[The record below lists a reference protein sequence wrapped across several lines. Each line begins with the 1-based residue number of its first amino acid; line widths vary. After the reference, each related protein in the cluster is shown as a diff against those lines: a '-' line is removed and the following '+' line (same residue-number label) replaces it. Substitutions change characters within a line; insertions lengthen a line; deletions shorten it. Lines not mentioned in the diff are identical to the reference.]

1 MPDGGVEEV
10 VAATSIEALERLATS
25 SAAAAPSKRMLVI
38 VNPYATT
45 VSDRLKHLVVY
56 ALQGRYEVDSVETQA
71 RNHATEIC
79 REAAQEGY
87 DVVCAFGGDGT
98 FNEAANG
105 LAGSDTPL
113 TCLPGGSTNVF
124 CRILG
129 IPNDVV
135 DATEHL
141 LAMAD
146 NWAPRSIDLGV
157 VDERRFLFTAGIGLD
172 ASVTKRVDAHPRLKA
187 RFGPWFYASAAIAAF
202 NREYV
207 VHPRR
212 LAVVVDGQVHEGVTA
227 IVQNTTPYTYFA
239 SRPIELAEDVALDS
253 GTLAGVVL
261 SRANAIDVP
270 TVGWRALTRARIVKH
285 RRIAGFTDARELT
298 IRSLDE
304 RGLPLQ
310 VDGDYL
316 GEVPEV
322 SVRVDPAALRVVA

>member
-1 MPDGGVEEV
+1 ME
-10 VAATSIEALERLATS
+10 TLERLASS
-25 SAAAAPSKRMLVI
+25 SAVSAPSKRMLVI

-45 VSDRLKHLVVY
+45 VSARLKHLVVY
-56 ALQGRYEVDSVETQA
+56 ALRGRYEVDSVETQA
-71 RNHATEIC
+71 RNHATELC

-146 NWAPRSIDLGV
+146 DWRPRAIDLGV
-157 VDERRFLFTAGIGLD
+157 VNDRRFLFTAGVGLD
-172 ASVTKRVDAHPRLKA
+172 ASVTRRVDARPRLKA
-187 RFGPWFYASAAIAAF
+187 RFGPWFYATAAVGAF
-202 NREYV
+202 NSEYV
-207 VHPRR
+207 VNPRR
-212 LAVVVDGQVHEGVTA
+212 LAVELADGSTYEGVTA

-239 SRPIELAEDVALDS
+239 RRPIELSEGVELDD
-253 GTLAGVVL
+253 GTLGGVVL
-261 SRANAIDVP
+261 RRASPLDMP
-270 TVGWRALTRARIVKH
+270 TVTWRALSPRARIVKH
-285 RRIAGFTDARELT
+285 RRVDTFAGVAEVT

-316 GEVPEV
+316 GELPEIA
-322 SVRVDPAALRVVA
+322 VRVEPGVLRVVS

>member
-1 MPDGGVEEV
+1 
-10 VAATSIEALERLATS
+10 VAATSIEALERLAS
-25 SAAAAPSKRMLVI
+25 PSAASAPSRRMLVI

-45 VSDRLKHLVVY
+45 VSARLKHLVVY
-56 ALQGRYEVDSVETQA
+56 ALRGRYEVDSVETQA
-71 RNHATEIC
+71 RNHATELC

-105 LAGSDTPL
+105 LAGSATPL

-141 LAMAD
+141 LGMAD
-146 NWAPRSIDLGV
+146 DWRPRAIDLGV
-157 VDERRFLFTAGIGLD
+157 VGDRRFLFTAGVGLD
-172 ASVTKRVDAHPRLKA
+172 ASVTKRVDARPRLKA
-187 RFGPWFYASAAIAAF
+187 RFGPWFYATAAVGAF

-207 VHPRR
+207 ANPRR
-212 LAVVVDGQVHEGVTA
+212 LAVELPDGSAHEGVTA

-239 SRPIELAEDVALDS
+239 KRPIELAEDVVLDD
-253 GTLAGVVL
+253 GTIAGVVL
-261 SRANAIDVP
+261 RRASPLDMP
-270 TVGWRALTRARIVKH
+270 TVTWRALSPRARILKH
-285 RRIAGFTDARELT
+285 RRVEGFAAVREVT

-304 RGLPLQ
+304 RPLPLQ

-316 GEVPEV
+316 GELPEIA
-322 SVRVDPAALRVVA
+322 VRVDPSALRVVA

>member
-1 MPDGGVEEV
+1 
-10 VAATSIEALERLATS
+10 VAATSIEALERLASPSAS
-25 SAAAAPSKRMLVI
+25 SAPSKRMLVI

-45 VSDRLKHLVVY
+45 VSARLKHLVVY
-56 ALQGRYEVDSVETQA
+56 ALRGRYEVDSVETQA
-71 RNHATEIC
+71 RNHATELC

-124 CRILG
+124 CRVLG

-146 NWAPRSIDLGV
+146 TWSPRRIDLGV
-157 VDERRFLFTAGIGLD
+157 VNDRRFLFTAGVGLD
-172 ASVTKRVDAHPRLKA
+172 ASVTQRVDARPRLKA
-187 RFGPWFYASAAIAAF
+187 RFGPWFYATAAVGAF

-207 VHPRR
+207 VNPRR
-212 LAVVVDGQVHEGVTA
+212 LGVELPDGTTLEGVTA

-239 SRPIELAEDVALDS
+239 KRPIELAEGVELDD
-253 GTLAGVVL
+253 GTLGGVVL
-261 SRANAIDVP
+261 HRASPLDMP
-270 TVGWRALTRARIVKH
+270 TVTWRALSPRARILKH
-285 RRIAGFTDARELT
+285 RRVEGFSSVESVT

-316 GEVPEV
+316 GELPEIA
-322 SVRVDPAALRVVA
+322 VRVDPGALHVVS

>member
-1 MPDGGVEEV
+1 
-10 VAATSIEALERLATS
+10 VAATSIEALERLAS
-25 SAAAAPSKRMLVI
+25 SSSAAAPSKRMLVI

-45 VSDRLKHLVVY
+45 VSARLKHLVVY
-56 ALQGRYEVDSVETQA
+56 ALRGRYEVDSVETQS
-71 RNHATEIC
+71 RNHATELC

-105 LAGSDTPL
+105 LAGSQTPL

-146 NWAPRSIDLGV
+146 DWSPREIDLGV
-157 VDERRFLFTAGIGLD
+157 VDDRRFLFTAGVGLD
-172 ASVTKRVDAHPRLKA
+172 ASVTKRVDARPRLKA
-187 RFGPWFYASAAIAAF
+187 RYGPWFYSVAAVAAF

-207 VHPRR
+207 VRPPR
-212 LAVVVDGQVHEGVTA
+212 LAVAMPGSSEPIEGVTA

-239 SRPIELAEDVALDS
+239 SRPIELAEDVELAD

-261 SRANAIDVP
+261 SRASVLDMP
-270 TVGWRALTRARIVKH
+270 TVTWRALSPRARILAH
-285 RRIAGFTDARELT
+285 RRVAGFAGAEAVT
-298 IRSLDE
+298 IRSLDD
-304 RGLPLQ
+304 RPLPLQ

-316 GEVPEV
+316 GDFPSFEL
-322 SVRVDPAALRVVA
+322 RADPAALRVVA

>member
-1 MPDGGVEEV
+1 
-10 VAATSIEALERLATS
+10 VAATSLEALERLAS
-25 SAAAAPSKRMLVI
+25 SASSRAPSKRMLVI

-45 VSDRLKHLVVY
+45 VSARLKHLVVY
-56 ALQGRYEVDSVETQA
+56 ALRGRYEVDSVETQA
-71 RNHATEIC
+71 RGHAIELC

-98 FNEAANG
+98 FNEVANG
-105 LAGSDTPL
+105 LAGSQTPM

-141 LAMAD
+141 LALAD
-146 NWAPRSIDLGV
+146 AWSPRRIDLGV
-157 VDERRFLFTAGIGLD
+157 VNERRFLFTAGVGLD
-172 ASVTKRVDAHPRLKA
+172 ASVTKRVDAHPGLKA
-187 RFGPWFYASAAIAAF
+187 RFGPWFYATAAVGAF
-202 NREYV
+202 NGEYLV
-207 VHPRR
+207 RPRR
-212 LAVVVDGQVHEGVTA
+212 LAVELPGGETYEGVTA

-253 GTLAGVVL
+253 GTIAGVVL
-261 SRANAIDVP
+261 RRAGPLDVP
-270 TVGWRALTRARIVKH
+270 TVAWRALTRARIAKH
-285 RRIAGFTDARELT
+285 RRVESFAGLTELT

-316 GEVPEV
+316 GERPEIAA
-322 SVRVDPAALRVVA
+322 RVEQAALRVMA

>member
-1 MPDGGVEEV
+1 M
-10 VAATSIEALERLATS
+10 AATLDALERLAS
-25 SAAAAPSKRMLVI
+25 PVAAAAPSRRMLVI

-71 RNHATEIC
+71 RGHATELC
-79 REAAQEGY
+79 REIAQEDY

-105 LAGSDTPL
+105 LAGSGTPL

-146 NWAPRSIDLGV
+146 DWRPQRIDLGV
-157 VDERRFLFTAGIGLD
+157 VNDRRFLFTAGVGLD
-172 ASVTKRVDAHPRLKA
+172 ASVTKRVDARPRIKA
-187 RFGPWFYASAAIAAF
+187 RFGPWFYAIAAIGAV
-202 NREYV
+202 NREYT

-212 LAVVVDGQVHEGVTA
+212 LRVAVDGQDHEGITA
-227 IVQNTTPYTYFA
+227 IFQNTTPYTYFGP
-239 SRPIELAEDVALDS
+239 RPIEVAEDVGLDS
-253 GTLAGVVL
+253 QTISGVVL
-261 SRANAIDVP
+261 QRASPIDVP
-270 TVGWRALTRARIVKH
+270 TIAFRALTRARIVRH
-285 RRIAGFTDARELT
+285 RQVEAFSGATAAT
-298 IRSLDE
+298 VRSLDD
-304 RGLPLQ
+304 RPLPLQ

-316 GEVPEV
+316 GEVPEIEV
-322 SVRVDPAALRVVA
+322 GVDPAALSVVA

>member
-1 MPDGGVEEV
+1 
-10 VAATSIEALERLATS
+10 VAATSIEALERLASS
-25 SAAAAPSKRMLVI
+25 SAASAPSKRMLVI

-45 VSDRLKHLVVY
+45 VSARLKHLVVY
-56 ALQGRYEVDSVETQA
+56 ALRGRYEVDSVETQS
-71 RNHATEIC
+71 RNHATELC

-105 LAGSDTPL
+105 LAGSATPL

-141 LAMAD
+141 LGMAD
-146 NWAPRSIDLGV
+146 AWQPRSIDLGV
-157 VDERRFLFTAGIGLD
+157 VGERRFLFTAGVGLD
-172 ASVTKRVDAHPRLKA
+172 ASVTKRVDAHAKLKA
-187 RFGPWFYASAAIAAF
+187 RFGPWFYATAAVGAF
-202 NREYV
+202 NSEYV
-207 VHPRR
+207 MNPRR
-212 LAVVVDGQVHEGVTA
+212 LAVELPDRTVEGVTA

-239 SRPIELAEDVALDS
+239 KRPIELAEDVALDS
-253 GTLAGVVL
+253 GTIAGVVL
-261 SRANAIDVP
+261 HRASPLDMP
-270 TVGWRALTRARIVKH
+270 TVTWRALSPRARILRH
-285 RRIAGFTDARELT
+285 RRVEGFAGVDEVR

-304 RGLPLQ
+304 RPLPLQ

-316 GEVPEV
+316 GELPEIV
-322 SVRVDPAALRVVA
+322 ARVEPGALRVVS

>member
-1 MPDGGVEEV
+1 M
-10 VAATSIEALERLATS
+10 AATSIEALERLAS
-25 SAAAAPSKRMLVI
+25 PSAAAAPARRMLVI

-45 VSDRLKHLVVY
+45 VSARLKHLVVY
-56 ALQGRYEVDSVETQA
+56 ALRGRYEVDSVETQA
-71 RNHATEIC
+71 RNHATELC

-124 CRILG
+124 CRVLG

-146 NWAPRSIDLGV
+146 DWSPRRVDLGV
-157 VDERRFLFTAGIGLD
+157 ANDRRFLFTAGVGLD
-172 ASVTKRVDAHPRLKA
+172 ASVTARVDARPRLKA
-187 RFGPWFYASAAIAAF
+187 RFGPWFYVTAAVGAF

-207 VHPRR
+207 ANPRR
-212 LAVVVDGQVHEGVTA
+212 LAVELPDGETLEGVTA

-239 SRPIELAEDVALDS
+239 SRPIELAEDVALDD
-253 GTLAGVVL
+253 GTVAGVVL
-261 SRANAIDVP
+261 GRATPLDMP
-270 TVGWRALTRARIVKH
+270 TVTWRALSPRARIVEH
-285 RRIAGFTDARELT
+285 RRVERFAGVTEAT

-316 GEVPEV
+316 GEVPEIA
-322 SVRVDPAALRVVA
+322 VRVDAGALHVVS

>member
-1 MPDGGVEEV
+1 
-10 VAATSIEALERLATS
+10 VAATSIEALERLASS
-25 SAAAAPSKRMLVI
+25 SAVTAPSKRMLVI

-45 VSDRLKHLVVY
+45 VSARLKHLVVY
-56 ALQGRYEVDSVETQA
+56 ALRGRYEVDSVETQA
-71 RNHATEIC
+71 RNHATELC

-124 CRILG
+124 CRVLG

-146 NWAPRSIDLGV
+146 AWRPRAIDLGV
-157 VDERRFLFTAGIGLD
+157 VDDRRFLFTAGVGLD
-172 ASVTKRVDAHPRLKA
+172 ASVTKRVDARPRLKA
-187 RFGPWFYASAAIAAF
+187 RFGPWFYTSAAVSAF
-202 NREYV
+202 NSEYV
-207 VHPRR
+207 INPRR
-212 LAVVVDGQVHEGVTA
+212 LAVDLPGGETVEGVTA

-239 SRPIELAEDVALDS
+239 KRPIELAEDVDLES

-261 SRANAIDVP
+261 RRATPLDMPAV
-270 TVGWRALTRARIVKH
+270 TWRALSPRARILRH
-285 RRIAGFTDARELT
+285 RRVEGFAGADAVT

-304 RGLPLQ
+304 RPLPLQ

-316 GEVPEV
+316 GELPEIV
-322 SVRVDPAALRVVA
+322 ARVEPGALRVVS

>member
-1 MPDGGVEEV
+1 
-10 VAATSIEALERLATS
+10 VAATSIEALERLAS
-25 SAAAAPSKRMLVI
+25 PSAAFAPSRRMLVI

-45 VSDRLKHLVVY
+45 VSARLKHLVVY
-56 ALQGRYEVDSVETQA
+56 ALRGRYEVDSVETQA
-71 RNHATEIC
+71 RNHATELC

-98 FNEAANG
+98 FNKAANG
-105 LAGSDTPL
+105 LAGSETPL

-141 LAMAD
+141 LGMAD
-146 NWAPRSIDLGV
+146 DWRPRAIDLGV
-157 VDERRFLFTAGIGLD
+157 VADRRFLFTAGVGLD
-172 ASVTKRVDAHPRLKA
+172 ASVTKRVDARPRLKA
-187 RFGPWFYASAAIAAF
+187 RFGPWFYATAAVGAF

-207 VHPRR
+207 ANPRR
-212 LAVVVDGQVHEGVTA
+212 LAVELPDGSALEGVTT

-239 SRPIELAEDVALDS
+239 KRPIDLAEDVALDD
-253 GTLAGVVL
+253 GTIAGVVL
-261 SRANAIDVP
+261 RRASPLDMP
-270 TVGWRALTRARIVKH
+270 TVTWRALSPRARILKH
-285 RRIAGFTDARELT
+285 RRVEGFAGARELT

-304 RGLPLQ
+304 RPLPLQ

-316 GEVPEV
+316 GELPEL
-322 SVRVDPAALRVVA
+322 SVRVDPGALRVVA

>member
-1 MPDGGVEEV
+1 M
-10 VAATSIEALERLATS
+10 AATSIEALERLASS
-25 SAAAAPSKRMLVI
+25 SAVSAPSKRMLVI

-45 VSDRLKHLVVY
+45 VSARLKHLVVY
-56 ALQGRYEVDSVETQA
+56 ALRGRYEVDSVETQS
-71 RNHATEIC
+71 RDHATELC

-105 LAGSDTPL
+105 LAGSGTPL

-141 LAMAD
+141 LSMAD
-146 NWAPRSIDLGV
+146 AWSPRTIDLGV
-157 VDERRFLFTAGIGLD
+157 VNDRRFLFTAGVGLD
-172 ASVTKRVDAHPRLKA
+172 ASVTKRVDARPRLKA
-187 RFGPWFYASAAIAAF
+187 RFGPWFYATAAIGAF
-202 NREYV
+202 NGEYV
-207 VHPRR
+207 VRPRR
-212 LAVVVDGQVHEGVTA
+212 LAVELPAGEVVEGVTA

-239 SRPIELAEDVALDS
+239 RRPIDLAEDVALDS
-253 GTLAGVVL
+253 GTIAGVVL
-261 SRANAIDVP
+261 TRASVLDMP
-270 TVGWRALTRARIVKH
+270 TVTWRALSSRARILRH
-285 RRIAGFTDARELT
+285 RRVAGFAGASSVT

-304 RGLPLQ
+304 RPLPLQ

-316 GEVPEV
+316 GELPEIV
-322 SVRVDPAALRVVA
+322 ARVEPAALRVVA

>member
-1 MPDGGVEEV
+1 
-10 VAATSIEALERLATS
+10 VAATSIEALERLASS
-25 SAAAAPSKRMLVI
+25 SAASAPSRRMLVI

-45 VSDRLKHLVVY
+45 VSARLKHLVVY
-56 ALQGRYEVDSVETQA
+56 ALRGRYEVDSVETQA
-71 RNHATEIC
+71 RNHATELC

-105 LAGSDTPL
+105 LVGSDTPL

-146 NWAPRSIDLGV
+146 AWSPRRVDLGV
-157 VDERRFLFTAGIGLD
+157 VDERRFLFTAGVGLD
-172 ASVTKRVDAHPRLKA
+172 ASVTRRVDAHPKLKA
-187 RFGPWFYASAAIAAF
+187 RFGPWFYAAAAVGAF
-202 NREYV
+202 NSEYV
-207 VHPRR
+207 VNPRR
-212 LAVVVDGQVHEGVTA
+212 LAVELPDGSALEGVTA
-227 IVQNTTPYTYFA
+227 MVQNTTPYTYFA
-239 SRPIELAEDVALDS
+239 QRPIDLAEGVALDD

-261 SRANAIDVP
+261 GRATPLDMP
-270 TVGWRALTRARIVKH
+270 TVTWRALSPRARIVKH
-285 RRIAGFTDARELT
+285 RRVASFAGVDGVT

-316 GEVPEV
+316 GELPEIA
-322 SVRVDPAALRVVA
+322 VRVDPGALRVVS

>member
-1 MPDGGVEEV
+1 M
-10 VAATSIEALERLATS
+10 AATSMEALERLAS
-25 SAAAAPSKRMLVI
+25 SAVSAPSKRMLVI

-45 VSDRLKHLVVY
+45 VSARLKHLVVY
-56 ALQGRYEVDSVETQA
+56 ALRGRYEVDSVETQA
-71 RNHATEIC
+71 RNHAIELC

-146 NWAPRSIDLGV
+146 EWSPWRIDLGAV
-157 VDERRFLFTAGIGLD
+157 NDRRFLFTAGVGLD
-172 ASVTKRVDAHPRLKA
+172 ASVTRRVDARPRLKA
-187 RFGPWFYASAAIAAF
+187 RFGPWFYATAAVGAF
-202 NREYV
+202 NSEYV
-207 VHPRR
+207 LNPRR
-212 LAVVVDGQVHEGVTA
+212 LAVELPDGRSLEGVTA

-239 SRPIELAEDVALDS
+239 KRSIDLAEGVALTD

-261 SRANAIDVP
+261 RRASPLDMP
-270 TVGWRALTRARIVKH
+270 TVAWRALSPRARILRH
-285 RRIAGFTDARELT
+285 RRVGGFAGVREVA
-298 IRSLDE
+298 IRSLDD
-304 RGLPLQ
+304 RRLPLQ

-316 GEVPEV
+316 GELPEIV
-322 SVRVDPAALRVVA
+322 ARVEPGALRVVS

>member
-1 MPDGGVEEV
+1 M
-10 VAATSIEALERLATS
+10 AATSIEALERLASS
-25 SAAAAPSKRMLVI
+25 SAASAPSRRMLVI

-45 VSDRLKHLVVY
+45 VSARLKHLVVY
-56 ALQGRYEVDSVETQA
+56 ALRGRYEVDSVETQA
-71 RNHATEIC
+71 RNHATELC

-105 LAGSDTPL
+105 LVGSDTPL

-146 NWAPRSIDLGV
+146 AWSPRRVDLGV
-157 VDERRFLFTAGIGLD
+157 VDERRFLFTAGVGLD
-172 ASVTKRVDAHPRLKA
+172 ASVTRRVDAHPKLKA
-187 RFGPWFYASAAIAAF
+187 RFGPWFYAAAAVGAF
-202 NREYV
+202 NSEYV
-207 VHPRR
+207 VNPRR
-212 LAVVVDGQVHEGVTA
+212 LAVELPDGSALEGVTA

-239 SRPIELAEDVALDS
+239 RRAIDLAEGVALDD
-253 GTLAGVVL
+253 GMLAGVVL
-261 SRANAIDVP
+261 RRATPLDMP
-270 TVGWRALTRARIVKH
+270 TVTWRALSPRARIVKH
-285 RRIAGFTDARELT
+285 RRVVSFAGVEGVT

-310 VDGDYL
+310 VDGDHL
-316 GEVPEV
+316 GELPEIA
-322 SVRVDPAALRVVA
+322 VRVEPGALSVVS

>member
-1 MPDGGVEEV
+1 M
-10 VAATSIEALERLATS
+10 AATSIEALERLASS
-25 SAAAAPSKRMLVI
+25 SAASAPSRRMLVI

-45 VSDRLKHLVVY
+45 VSARLKHLVVY
-56 ALQGRYEVDSVETQA
+56 ALRGRYEVDSVETQS
-71 RNHATEIC
+71 RNHATELC

-141 LAMAD
+141 LGMAD
-146 NWAPRSIDLGV
+146 DWRPRQIDLGV
-157 VDERRFLFTAGIGLD
+157 VNERRFLFTAGVGLD
-172 ASVTKRVDAHPRLKA
+172 ASVTKRVDARPRLKA
-187 RFGPWFYASAAIAAF
+187 RFGPWFYSTAAVGAF
-202 NREYV
+202 NSEYV
-207 VHPRR
+207 VNPRR
-212 LAVVVDGQVHEGVTA
+212 LAVELPGGETIEGVTA

-239 SRPIELAEDVALDS
+239 KRPIELAEDVALDD

-261 SRANAIDVP
+261 HRSSPLDMP
-270 TVGWRALTRARIVKH
+270 TVTWRALSSRARIVKH
-285 RRIAGFTDARELT
+285 RRVERFAGVPELT
-298 IRSLDE
+298 IRSLDT

-316 GEVPEV
+316 GELPEIAL
-322 SVRVDPAALRVVA
+322 RVDPGALRVVS

>member
-1 MPDGGVEEV
+1 
-10 VAATSIEALERLATS
+10 VAATSLEALERVS
-25 SAAAAPSKRMLVI
+25 SPAAAAPAKRMLVI

-45 VSDRLKHLVVY
+45 VSNRLKHLVVY
-56 ALQGRYEVDSVETQA
+56 ALQGRYDVDSVETEA
-71 RNHATEIC
+71 RDHATELC
-79 REAAQEGY
+79 REAAREGY

-146 NWAPRSIDLGV
+146 TWSPRSVDLGV
-157 VDERRFLFTAGIGLD
+157 VNDRRFLFTAGVGLD
-172 ASVTKRVDAHPRLKA
+172 ASVTQRVDAHPRLKA
-187 RFGPWFYASAAIAAF
+187 RFGPWYYATAAVGAF

-207 VHPRR
+207 VRPPR
-212 LAVVVDGQVHEGVTA
+212 LAVEAGGQTLEGVTA

-253 GTLAGVVL
+253 GTVAGVVL
-261 SRANAIDVP
+261 TRANPLDMP
-270 TVGWRALTRARIVKH
+270 TVTWRALSPRARILRH
-285 RRIAGFTDARELT
+285 RRIEAIPGGREMT

-304 RGLPLQ
+304 RPLPLQ
-310 VDGDYL
+310 VDGDYI
-316 GEVPEV
+316 GKVPEV
-322 SVRVDPAALRVVA
+322 VVRVEPAALRVVS

>member
-1 MPDGGVEEV
+1 
-10 VAATSIEALERLATS
+10 
-25 SAAAAPSKRMLVI
+25 MLVI

-45 VSDRLKHLVVY
+45 VSARLKHLVVY
-56 ALQGRYEVDSVETQA
+56 ALRGRYEVDSVETQA
-71 RNHATEIC
+71 RNHATELC

-105 LAGSDTPL
+105 LAGSGTPL

-141 LAMAD
+141 LAIAD
-146 NWAPRSIDLGV
+146 AWQPRAIDLGV
-157 VDERRFLFTAGIGLD
+157 VDDRRFLFTAGVGLD
-172 ASVTKRVDAHPRLKA
+172 ASVTKRVDARPRLKA
-187 RFGPWFYASAAIAAF
+187 RLGPWFYATAAVSAF

-212 LAVVVDGQVHEGVTA
+212 LAVELPGGETIEGITA
-227 IVQNTTPYTYFA
+227 MVQNTTPYTYFA
-239 SRPIELAEDVALDS
+239 SRPIELAEDVSLDS

-261 SRANAIDVP
+261 RRAGPIDVP
-270 TVGWRALTRARIVKH
+270 TVAWRALSPRARIAKH
-285 RRIAGFTDARELT
+285 RRVESFASADSIT
-298 IRSLDE
+298 IRSLDD

-316 GEVPEV
+316 GELAEIVT
-322 SVRVDPAALRVVA
+322 RVEPGALRVVA

>member
-1 MPDGGVEEV
+1 
-10 VAATSIEALERLATS
+10 VAATSIEALERLASS
-25 SAAAAPSKRMLVI
+25 SAVSAPSKRMLVI

-45 VSDRLKHLVVY
+45 VSARLKHLVVY
-56 ALQGRYEVDSVETQA
+56 ALRGRYEVDSVETQA
-71 RNHATEIC
+71 RNHATELC

-141 LAMAD
+141 LGMAD
-146 NWAPRSIDLGV
+146 TWSPRRIDLGV
-157 VDERRFLFTAGIGLD
+157 VNDRRFLFTAGVGLD
-172 ASVTKRVDAHPRLKA
+172 ASVTKRVDARPRLKA
-187 RFGPWFYASAAIAAF
+187 RFGPWFYVTAAVGAF
-202 NREYV
+202 NGEYV
-207 VHPRR
+207 LNPRR
-212 LAVVVDGQVHEGVTA
+212 LAVELPGGETIEGVTA

-239 SRPIELAEDVALDS
+239 NRPIELAEDVSLDS
-253 GTLAGVVL
+253 GTVAGVVL
-261 SRANAIDVP
+261 HRAGPFDIP
-270 TVGWRALTRARIVKH
+270 TVGWRALSPRARILRH
-285 RRIAGFTDARELT
+285 RRVDGFSGTDAVT

-304 RGLPLQ
+304 RPLPLQ

-316 GEVPEV
+316 GELPEIVARVEPGVLSVV
-322 SVRVDPAALRVVA
+322 S

>member
-1 MPDGGVEEV
+1 M
-10 VAATSIEALERLATS
+10 AATSIEALERLASS
-25 SAAAAPSKRMLVI
+25 SAAAAPARRMLVI

-45 VSDRLKHLVVY
+45 VSARLKHLVVY
-56 ALQGRYEVDSVETQA
+56 ALRGRYEVDSVETQS
-71 RNHATEIC
+71 RNHATELC

-124 CRILG
+124 CRVLG

-141 LAMAD
+141 LGMAD
-146 NWAPRSIDLGV
+146 DWSPRRIDLGV
-157 VDERRFLFTAGIGLD
+157 VNERRFLFTAGVGLD
-172 ASVTKRVDAHPRLKA
+172 ASVTKRVDARPRLKA
-187 RFGPWFYASAAIAAF
+187 RFGPWFYATAAVGAF
-202 NREYV
+202 NSEYV
-207 VHPRR
+207 VKPRR
-212 LAVVVDGQVHEGVTA
+212 LAVDLPDGSTVEGVTA

-239 SRPIELAEDVALDS
+239 KRPIELAEDVALDD
-253 GTLAGVVL
+253 GTLGGVVL
-261 SRANAIDVP
+261 HRASPLDVP
-270 TVGWRALTRARIVKH
+270 TVAWRALSPGARIVKH
-285 RRIAGFTDARELT
+285 RRVEGFAGVGGAT
-298 IRSLDE
+298 IRSLDD

-316 GEVPEV
+316 GELPEIE
-322 SVRVDPAALRVVA
+322 VRVDPGALNVVS

>member
-1 MPDGGVEEV
+1 
-10 VAATSIEALERLATS
+10 VAATSLEALERLAS
-25 SAAAAPSKRMLVI
+25 SSTPAGPSKRMLVI

-71 RNHATEIC
+71 RNHATELC

-141 LAMAD
+141 LRMAD
-146 NWAPRSIDLGV
+146 DWQPRAIDLGRV
-157 VDERRFLFTAGIGLD
+157 NDRRFLFTAGLGLD
-172 ASVTKRVDAHPRLKA
+172 ASVTRRVDARPRLKA
-187 RFGPWFYASAAIAAF
+187 RFGPWFYAAAAVAAV

-207 VHPRR
+207 VRPPRLVVELDGR
-212 LAVVVDGQVHEGVTA
+212 TIEGLTAV
-227 IVQNTTPYTYFA
+227 VQNTTPYTYFA
-239 SRPIELAEDVALDS
+239 RRPIELAEDVHLES
-253 GTLAGVVL
+253 GSLAGVVL
-261 SRANAIDVP
+261 RRANPLDLP
-270 TVGWRALTRARIVKH
+270 TVTWRALATHVRIVRH
-285 RRIAGFTDARELT
+285 RRVSGFDGVSDLRV
-298 IRSLDE
+298 RSLDE
-304 RGLPLQ
+304 RPLPLQ

-316 GEVPEV
+316 GTFPEATFAV
-322 SVRVDPAALRVVA
+322 EPGTLHVVA

>member
-1 MPDGGVEEV
+1 M
-10 VAATSIEALERLATS
+10 EALERLAS
-25 SAAAAPSKRMLVI
+25 SSSAAAPSKRMLVI

-45 VSDRLKHLVVY
+45 VSARLKHLVVY
-56 ALQGRYEVDSVETQA
+56 ALRGRYEVDSVETQS
-71 RNHATEIC
+71 RNHATELC

-105 LAGSDTPL
+105 LAGSETPL

-141 LAMAD
+141 LALAD
-146 NWAPRSIDLGV
+146 RWAPREIDLGV
-157 VDERRFLFTAGIGLD
+157 VDDRRFLFTAGVGLD
-172 ASVTKRVDAHPRLKA
+172 ASVTARVDARPRLKA
-187 RFGPWFYASAAIAAF
+187 RFGPWFYSLAAVAAF
-202 NREYV
+202 NRDYV
-207 VHPRR
+207 VRPPR
-212 LAVVVDGQVHEGVTA
+212 LAVEVPGAEPVEGVTA

-239 SRPIELAEDVALDS
+239 SRPIELAEEIALDD

-261 SRANAIDVP
+261 RRASPLDMP
-270 TVGWRALTRARIVKH
+270 TVTWRALSPRARIVRH
-285 RRIAGFTDARELT
+285 RRVESFSGAESVT

-304 RGLPLQ
+304 RPLPLQ
-310 VDGDYL
+310 VDGDHL
-316 GEVPEV
+316 GDFPSFEL
-322 SVRVDPAALRVVA
+322 RADPGALRVVA

>member
-1 MPDGGVEEV
+1 M
-10 VAATSIEALERLATS
+10 AATSIEALERLAS
-25 SAAAAPSKRMLVI
+25 PSAAAAPSRRMLVI

-45 VSDRLKHLVVY
+45 VSARLKHLVVY
-56 ALQGRYEVDSVETQA
+56 ALRGRYEVDSVETQA
-71 RNHATEIC
+71 RNHATELC

-98 FNEAANG
+98 FNEVANG
-105 LAGSDTPL
+105 LAGSPTPM

-146 NWAPRSIDLGV
+146 AWQPRAIDLGV
-157 VDERRFLFTAGIGLD
+157 VNDRRFLFTAGVGLD
-172 ASVTKRVDAHPRLKA
+172 ASVTKRVDARPRLKA
-187 RFGPWFYASAAIAAF
+187 RFGPWLYAAAAVDAL
-202 NREYV
+202 NSEYV

-212 LAVVVDGQVHEGVTA
+212 LVARLPGGREIEGVTA

-239 SRPIELAEDVALDS
+239 KRPIDLAEGVELDD

-261 SRANAIDVP
+261 RRASPLEMP
-270 TVGWRALTRARIVKH
+270 TVTWRALSQRARMVKH
-285 RRIAGFTDARELT
+285 RRVEGFSGVGAVT

-316 GEVPEV
+316 GELPEIV
-322 SVRVDPAALRVVA
+322 ARVEPGALRVVS